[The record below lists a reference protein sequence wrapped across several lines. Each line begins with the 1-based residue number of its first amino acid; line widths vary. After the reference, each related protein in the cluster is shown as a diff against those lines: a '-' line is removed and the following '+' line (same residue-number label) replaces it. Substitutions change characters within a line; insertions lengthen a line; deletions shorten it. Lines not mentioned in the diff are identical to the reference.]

1 MMRTA
6 DVLSPIRR
14 ALPAALPVML
24 GYVVIGLPAGILEA
38 EVGLEPWMVFMLSC
52 TYYSGAGQ
60 FMLPNLWLAGQGF
73 WSIGASIS
81 LVNMRQ
87 LLYSAA
93 FAPAM
98 ARVPRPFKALFAA
111 TVTDESFGV
120 NMARFASDPSWD
132 AACATTLNVLSMLS
146 WATANAVGAVVGD
159 ALAMPTDVASFA
171 MTSIFVCLLLTQ
183 EFSRPTAACAV
194 TAAVVVAL
202 CKVAGVGGV
211 AVVAGAV
218 AGVAVAMVVGGGG
231 ESRACEDGGA

>member
-1 MMRTA
+1 MTA
-6 DVLSPIRR
+6 AYVPSRIRR

-24 GYVVIGLPAGILEA
+24 GYVVIGIPAGILEA
-38 EVGLEPWMVFMLSC
+38 EVGLEPWVVFMLSC

-60 FMLPNLWLAGQGF
+60 FMLPNLWLSGQGF

-93 FAPAM
+93 FAPHM
-98 ARVPRPFKALFAA
+98 APVPKPLKALFAA

-120 NMARFASDPSWD
+120 NMERFASDPSWD
-132 AACATTLNVLSMLS
+132 AACATAVNVLSMFS
-146 WATANAVGAVVGD
+146 WATANAVGAAVGD

-183 EFSRPTAACAV
+183 EFSRPAVACAV
-194 TAAVVVAL
+194 TAAAVVAL
-202 CKVAGVGGV
+202 CKVVGAGGI

-218 AGVAVAMVVGGGG
+218 AGVAAAMAVAGAG
-231 ESRACEDGGA
+231 ESRAGESGGA

>member
-1 MMRTA
+1 MTA
-6 DVLSPIRR
+6 AYVPSRIRR

-24 GYVVIGLPAGILEA
+24 GYVVIGIPAGILEA
-38 EVGLEPWMVFMLSC
+38 EVGLEPWVVFMLSC

-60 FMLPNLWLAGQGF
+60 FMLPNLWLSGQGF

-93 FAPAM
+93 FAPHM
-98 ARVPRPFKALFAA
+98 APVPKPLKALFAA

-120 NMARFASDPSWD
+120 NMERFASDPSWD
-132 AACATTLNVLSMLS
+132 AVCATAVNVLSMFS
-146 WATANAVGAVVGD
+146 WATANAVGAAVGD

-183 EFSRPTAACAV
+183 EFSRPAVACAV
-194 TAAVVVAL
+194 TAAAVVAL
-202 CKVAGVGGV
+202 CKVVGAGGI

-218 AGVAVAMVVGGGG
+218 AGVAAAMAVAGAG
-231 ESRACEDGGA
+231 ESRAGESGGA

>member
-1 MMRTA
+1 
-6 DVLSPIRR
+6 
-14 ALPAALPVML
+14 ML
-24 GYVVIGLPAGILEA
+24 GYVVIGIPAGILEA
-38 EVGLEPWMVFMLSC
+38 EVGLEPWVVFMLSC

-93 FAPAM
+93 FAPRM
-98 ARVPRPFKALFAA
+98 APVPNPLKALFAA

-120 NMARFASDPSWD
+120 NMERFASGPSWD
-132 AACATTLNVLSMLS
+132 AACATAVNVLSMLS
-146 WATANAVGAVVGD
+146 WATANAVGAAVGD

-183 EFSRPTAACAV
+183 EFSRPAVACAV
-194 TAAVVVAL
+194 TAAAVVAL
-202 CKVAGVGGV
+202 CKVVGAGGI

-218 AGVAVAMVVGGGG
+218 AGVAAAMAVGGAG
-231 ESRACEDGGA
+231 ESRAGEGGGA

>member
-1 MMRTA
+1 
-6 DVLSPIRR
+6 
-14 ALPAALPVML
+14 ML
-24 GYVVIGLPAGILEA
+24 GYVVIGIPAGILEA
-38 EVGLEPWMVFMLSC
+38 EVGLEPWVVFMLSC

-81 LVNMRQ
+81 MVNMRQ

-93 FAPAM
+93 FAPRM
-98 ARVPRPFKALFAA
+98 APVPKPLKALFAA

-120 NMARFASDPSWD
+120 NMERFASDPSWD
-132 AACATTLNVLSMLS
+132 VACATAVNVLSMFS
-146 WATANAVGAVVGD
+146 WATANAVGAAVGD

-183 EFSRPTAACAV
+183 EFSRPAVACAV
-194 TAAVVVAL
+194 TAAAVLAL
-202 CKVAGVGGV
+202 CKVVGAGGI

-218 AGVAVAMVVGGGG
+218 AGVAAAMAVGGAG
-231 ESRACEDGGA
+231 ESRAGEGGGA